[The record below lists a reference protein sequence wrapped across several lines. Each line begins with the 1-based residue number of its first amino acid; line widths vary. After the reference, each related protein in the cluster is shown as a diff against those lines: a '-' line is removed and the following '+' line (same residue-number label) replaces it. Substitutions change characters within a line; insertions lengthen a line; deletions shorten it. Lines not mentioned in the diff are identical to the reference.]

1 MRNQKYTTPIVIHSR
16 RVVLLLLF
24 SLCFFSLAHS
34 QTYYVKPAAA
44 GSGNG
49 SSWAN
54 AAGATQLQA
63 IITAAAA
70 GSKVWVAAGT
80 YKPGTAPA
88 GTATRDYTFLLK
100 NDVAVYGGF
109 AGTETA
115 LTQRNVVTNVT
126 ILSGDIG
133 TAGTASDNCY
143 HVVLSV
149 GNTAATILDGFAV
162 QGGNAN
168 GTGTLSYGGGVS
180 QGSGGGIG
188 CFFSSN
194 VRIANCIIRN
204 NSTGNNGAG
213 LYCSNSSRP
222 DLSHCSFLT
231 NAATNSGGAIGCEA
245 SSSFTIDSSYFNDN
259 IATVNGGGIYS
270 YSSSYTID
278 SCTFDNNRSTQAG
291 AAIYNESGSN
301 TFTTNCVIKNNSSA
315 TLGGGIYNKNGSAP
329 TITNCIIQKN
339 TAVTGAGMYNLNVG
353 SPKITYCSF
362 LENKATISGTGNPAG
377 AGMYNDN
384 TSNPELKFCLFSANT
399 APNGGD
405 GAGMY
410 NNGGAT
416 PMDSACVFVNNVTTG
431 GSGGGV
437 MNNGGGA
444 GNPKFFNCV
453 FANNSATLGGG
464 VSLIGSNGRCTN
476 CTFYGNTASTDGGG
490 AYVSAGNAK
499 LINDIF
505 WGNLGGGTQGIAVVA
520 SATPSV
526 KNCDVQGGY
535 TGSNSGSIINADPLF
550 INTANLAGADGT
562 WRTSDDGL
570 ILSCSSPAKDVALVS
585 DAPLVDIMGIA
596 RPQGLGPDMG
606 AYEQTASGITVQPVN
621 TATCAGTDAVF
632 SIAIAGTGVT
642 YQWQVSTN
650 SGSTW
655 TNITDG
661 TQYSG
666 TTTNTL
672 TVLAVAAL
680 NSAWQYKCIANSCGI
695 AVASNSAV
703 LTVTAGAISV
713 QPVAGTA
720 CMGGA
725 TSFSITATGTGLTY
739 QWQVS
744 IDGGSIW
751 NNIIANTIYTG
762 VTSNTLN
769 VAGAANGMNGYKY
782 RCVVSNSTCTGMKS
796 NAVALAI
803 VVPPVISV
811 QPSNAIGCTG
821 STQSFSVV
829 AKGAGLSYQWQVYS
843 GGAWVNITGAITST
857 YTITNAALTS
867 NNTQYRVMITNNG
880 CTAVYSNIVIQIVY
894 KIPSFSFNLHKKPIT
909 LYLKKYLYV

>member
-1 MRNQKYTTPIVIHSR
+1 MRNKKYTTPIVIHAK

-24 SLCFFSLAHS
+24 SLCFFTLLHS
-34 QTYYVKPAAA
+34 QTFYVKPAAA

-54 AAGATQLQA
+54 AAGAAQLQSV
-63 IITAAAA
+63 IAAAVA

-80 YKPGTAPA
+80 YKPGAAPA
-88 GTATRDYTFLLK
+88 GSVARDYTFLLK

-115 LTQRNVVTNVT
+115 LTQRNVITNVT

-133 TAGTASDNCY
+133 TAGNTSDNCY

-149 GNTAATILDGFAV
+149 GNTAATILDGFTI

-180 QGSGGGIG
+180 QGSGGGIA

-231 NAATNSGGAIGCEA
+231 NAATNSGGGIGCEA

-270 YSSSYTID
+270 YSSSYVID

-301 TFTTNCVIKNNSSA
+301 TFTRNCIIKNNSAA
-315 TLGGGIYNKNGSAP
+315 TLGGGMYNKGGSAP
-329 TITNCIIQKN
+329 TIINCTFYKN
-339 TAVTGAGMYNLNVG
+339 TAVTGGGMYNLNVG
-353 SPKITYCSF
+353 TPKISYCF
-362 LENKATISGTGNPAG
+362 FQENKATISGAGSPAG
-377 AGMYNDN
+377 AGMYNDG
-384 TSNPELKFCLFSANT
+384 TSNPEVKFCLFSANT

-410 NNGGAT
+410 NDNGAT
-416 PMDSACVFVNNVTTG
+416 PMDSACIFVNNVTAG
-431 GSGGGV
+431 GNGGGV
-437 MNNGGGA
+437 VNDGG

-453 FANNSATLGGG
+453 FAQNSAVLGGG
-464 VSLIGSNGRCTN
+464 VYFFGSNGRCTN
-476 CTFYGNTASTDGGG
+476 CTFYGNTATTDGGG
-490 AYVSAGNAK
+490 AYVSGGGAK
-499 LINDIF
+499 LVNDIF
-505 WGNLGGGTQGIAVVA
+505 WGNLGGGTQGISVTAG
-520 SATPSV
+520 ATPNV
-526 KNCDVQGGY
+526 RNCDVQGGY
-535 TGSNSGSIINADPLF
+535 TGTNSGGIININPLF
-550 INTANLAGADGT
+550 INTASLAGPDGI

-585 DAPLVDIMGIA
+585 DAPIVDILGIA
-596 RPQGLGPDMG
+596 RPQGAGPDMG
-606 AYEQTASGITVQPVN
+606 AYEQTGAGITVQPVN

-650 SGSTW
+650 SGGTW
-655 TNITDG
+655 TNISDG
-661 TQYSG
+661 GLYSG

-672 TVLAVAAL
+672 TVIAAAAS
-680 NSAWQYKCIANSCGI
+680 NSTWQYKCVANSCGS

-713 QPVAGTA
+713 QPVTGTA
-720 CMGGA
+720 CMGGT
-725 TSFSITATGTGLTY
+725 TSFSITATGTGLSY

-744 IDGGSIW
+744 IDGGSTW
-751 NNIIANTIYTG
+751 NNITASAIYTG
-762 VTSNTLN
+762 VTSNILN
-769 VAGAANGMNGYKY
+769 ITGAANGMNGYKY
-782 RCVVSNSTCTGMKS
+782 RCVVNNSSCTGMKS
-796 NAVALAI
+796 DAVALTI
-803 VVPPVISV
+803 VIPPVISG

-821 STQSFSVV
+821 STQSFSVTV
-829 AKGAGLSYQWQVYS
+829 KGSGLSYQWQVFS
-843 GGAWVNITGAITST
+843 GGAWVNISGATSSV
-857 YTITNAALTS
+857 YTITNAALAS
-867 NNTQYRVMITNNG
+867 NNTQYRVMISNNG

-894 KIPSFSFNLHKKPIT
+894 KLPSFSFNLHKKPIT
-909 LYLKKYLYV
+909 PSLKKYLYV